1 MVKIITVN
9 NWILKET
16 LRFISMIKFQLA
28 TQVKFKLKPTD
39 LTPNLDK
46 LILYKSEKF
55 ENRPVFLN
63 NSRIRYNI
71 LNPYQNIAE
80 DKIAASVF

>member
-46 LILYKSEKF
+46 LMVFINRKS
-55 ENRPVFLN
+55 L
-63 NSRIRYNI
+63 
-71 LNPYQNIAE
+71 
-80 DKIAASVF
+80 KIDQSF

>member
-1 MVKIITVN
+1 MVKKLISMVKIITVN

-46 LILYKSEKF
+46 LMVFINRKS
-55 ENRPVFLN
+55 L
-63 NSRIRYNI
+63 
-71 LNPYQNIAE
+71 
-80 DKIAASVF
+80 KIDQSF